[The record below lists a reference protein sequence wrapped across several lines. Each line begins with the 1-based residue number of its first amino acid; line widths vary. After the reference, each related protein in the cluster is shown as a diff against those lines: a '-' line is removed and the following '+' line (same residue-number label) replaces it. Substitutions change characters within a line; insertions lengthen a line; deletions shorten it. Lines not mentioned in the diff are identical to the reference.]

1 MLTPPQIRAIYTAHE
16 AYWRDRREE
25 MRLLKSFYMTDF
37 WRNMGAQ
44 TGMQALWDWRTS
56 GRTERPK
63 GFKVVESHVG
73 SLFAKNP
80 AVKVGPDLRARG
92 NPEVAEATANL
103 WLEDT
108 FEGFENLTRLALI
121 FPCSFL
127 KLAPVPSPDPL
138 KRVDAS
144 PVPPWEIVV
153 DEGAPTWEQQRWVGH
168 CYQMPIEEAIERYR
182 HKRASYQI
190 QRRREYTDTSGQES
204 PDDRPQEAGALEVIR
219 VLELYDLVADKLL
232 VWSPDYKGG
241 DDYLFRGVRVEVGAL
256 DPDAGPGTPEQE
268 VTPLE
273 GVEYSGIPYKSA
285 SGRPLPPIIPM
296 YLARDPEIPL
306 RGYSLL
312 YRLRDLLRED
322 AVNATR
328 LSQGVRKSARQLLA
342 PAGALDE
349 QAQAKIAQGIYG
361 EIIEVDVPP
370 GVDPAAMIAPIQ
382 WPPTP
387 AECWDYNMQVSADID
402 DAGLLAPF
410 TRGEATGT
418 TATEQTLLASYTA
431 SDLGRMARV
440 RDQVIAQAAR
450 TYNVMLAVAL
460 GDDVEPLVLPPPAG
474 QVLLSAEDIT
484 GDFRYMA
491 VDGGSTPLSDAAQ
504 KAELMGLIP
513 LLQAL
518 GVPAAALVAH
528 IVRVWGLPEEFT
540 PAAAPADPGLGAVP
554 GAAAPA
560 LPGEML
566 P

>member
-1 MLTPPQIRAIYTAHE
+1 MLTPPQIRDIYTAHE

-37 WRNMGAQ
+37 WRNMGTQ
-44 TGMQALWDWRTS
+44 TGVQALWDWRTS

-121 FPCSFL
+121 FPCAFL

-138 KRVDAS
+138 KRIDAS

-153 DEGAPTWEQQRWVGH
+153 DESSPTWEQQRWVGH
-168 CYQMPIEEAIERYR
+168 CYQMPVEEAVDRYR
-182 HKRASYQI
+182 HKRTSFQI
-190 QRRREYTDTSGQES
+190 RRRREYTDTSGQES
-204 PDDRPQEAGALEVIR
+204 PDDRPQDTGALEVVR

-241 DDYLFRGVRVEVGAL
+241 DDYLFRGVRVEVGGL
-256 DPDAGPGTPEQE
+256 DPDAGPGTPEEE
-268 VTPLE
+268 VEPRE
-273 GVEYSGIPYKSA
+273 EVEYSGIPYKSA

-296 YLARDPEIPL
+296 YLGRDPEVPL

-349 QAQAKIAQGIYG
+349 QAQAKIAQGIDG
-361 EIIEVDVPP
+361 EIIEVDV
-370 GVDPAAMIAPIQ
+370 GNGIDPASVIAPIQ

-484 GDFRYMA
+484 GDFRYIA

-540 PAAAPADPGLGAVP
+540 PAPLAADPGVGAVP
-554 GAAAPA
+554 GAEPGA
-560 LPGEML
+560 LPGAM

>member
-1 MLTPPQIRAIYTAHE
+1 
-16 AYWRDRREE
+16 
-25 MRLLKSFYMTDF
+25 
-37 WRNMGAQ
+37 
-44 TGMQALWDWRTS
+44 
-56 GRTERPK
+56 
-63 GFKVVESHVG
+63 
-73 SLFAKNP
+73 
-80 AVKVGPDLRARG
+80 
-92 NPEVAEATANL
+92 
-103 WLEDT
+103 
-108 FEGFENLTRLALI
+108 
-121 FPCSFL
+121 
-127 KLAPVPSPDPL
+127 
-138 KRVDAS
+138 
-144 PVPPWEIVV
+144 
-153 DEGAPTWEQQRWVGH
+153 
-168 CYQMPIEEAIERYR
+168 
-182 HKRASYQI
+182 
-190 QRRREYTDTSGQES
+190 
-204 PDDRPQEAGALEVIR
+204 
-219 VLELYDLVADKLL
+219 
-232 VWSPDYKGG
+232 
-241 DDYLFRGVRVEVGAL
+241 
-256 DPDAGPGTPEQE
+256 
-268 VTPLE
+268 
-273 GVEYSGIPYKSA
+273 
-285 SGRPLPPIIPM
+285 M
-296 YLARDPEIPL
+296 YLGRDPEIPL

-349 QAQAKIAQGIYG
+349 QAQAKIAQGIDG